1 MRIREVLKLKEPDLP
16 AGARSVAADRTPTM
30 LAPVETPNRIVR
42 LGSQDIFPDADPNHD
57 VTDDLSLA
65 LHPPSTSP
73 VTISPAHR
81 RDLDF
86 IKRQLARLPRHTE
99 Q

>member
-1 MRIREVLKLKEPDLP
+1 MKIRDVLNLKAQQDLH
-16 AGARSVAADRTPTM
+16 GAVRSAADRTRTM
-30 LAPVETPNRIVR
+30 RAPVQPPNRIVGFG
-42 LGSQDIFPDADPNHD
+42 LHDTIPDAIRNDG

-65 LHPPSTSP
+65 AELSATSP
-73 VTISPAHR
+73 MTISPAHR

-86 IKRQLARLPRHTE
+86 IKGQIARLPRQTE

>member
-1 MRIREVLKLKEPDLP
+1 MKIEEVLKLAKPDLS
-16 AGARSVAADRTPTM
+16 GDARSLAADRTRTT
-30 LAPVETPNRIVR
+30 LAPVQPPNRIVR